1 MGSVPILLNAS
12 NPRWPAKYHEIRWT
26 RGKQPRGDHTDN
38 LIDRGLEGHRV
49 ADSQVMH
56 VENVIAVVGDNL
68 VTPHGAPTKP
78 CELSANVIARHGNDF
93 NG

>member
-1 MGSVPILLNAS
+1 M
-12 NPRWPAKYHEIRWT
+12 
-26 RGKQPRGDHTDN
+26 
-38 LIDRGLEGHRV
+38 RGLEGHRV
-49 ADSQVMH
+49 TDSQVMH

-68 VTPHGAPTKP
+68 VTPHGAPTKS